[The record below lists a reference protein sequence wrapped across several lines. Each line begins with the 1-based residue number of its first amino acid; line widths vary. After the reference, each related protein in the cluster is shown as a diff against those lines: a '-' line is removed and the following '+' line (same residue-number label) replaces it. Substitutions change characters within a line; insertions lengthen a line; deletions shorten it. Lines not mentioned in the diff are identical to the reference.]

1 MVNVGDLEVWWAE
14 CSTEHNGWT
23 RNVCRNANDKEFGA
37 GKIIVTDSNG
47 VLGRVLE
54 DNSVNG
60 WNVKS
65 FSEQGWW
72 EEADFVLEEKI
83 NPCNKSALEAKI
95 KDAQS
100 MKIMQKVMVK
110 VIS

>member
-1 MVNVGDLEVWWAE
+1 M
-14 CSTEHNGWT
+14 
-23 RNVCRNANDKEFGA
+23 
-37 GKIIVTDSNG
+37 
-47 VLGRVLE
+47 
-54 DNSVNG
+54 
-60 WNVKS
+60 
-65 FSEQGWW
+65 
-72 EEADFVLEEKI
+72 LEEKI